1 MHNANGNVLFG
12 SEKEIAKNKLISKI
26 KSKPEAKLSQYE
38 SRLSTNKNKTKH
50 YKINEETK
58 ASKEVARST
67 EPKGRIIYK
76 GGKLFE

>member
-38 SRLSTNKNKTKH
+38 SRLSTNKNKTKY
-50 YKINEETK
+50 YKINDYKLYMSDYIIKTK
-58 ASKEVARST
+58 VVN
-67 EPKGRIIYK
+67 
-76 GGKLFE
+76 